1 MKTKSSVISDKRKAY
16 MKAYSKKY
24 RAENK
29 EKVAAYQIKWRE
41 ENPDKTKAYAIKYR
55 RDAGVKER
63 VRLPIAE
70 VRSRQNEYQK
80 SRKKNDT
87 LYRLRTNVSTA
98 ICNGLKE
105 TTGSKQGESVM
116 KHLPYTMS
124 QLKEHLESQFEAW
137 MTWENH
143 TRDGWHIDHII
154 PQSRLPYDSMSHPNF
169 LKAWALENLQPLEA
183 KENMSLGNREK
194 V

>member
-1 MKTKSSVISDKRKAY
+1 VISDKRKAY

>member
-1 MKTKSSVISDKRKAY
+1 MKTKTSAVSDKRKAY

-41 ENPDKTKAYAIKYR
+41 ENPDKTKAYVIKYR

-70 VRSRQNEYQK
+70 VRRRQNEYQK

-87 LYRLRTNVSTA
+87 LYRMRTNVSTA

-116 KHLPYTMS
+116 KHLPYTIS
-124 QLKEHLESQFEAW
+124 QLKEHLENQFEDW
-137 MTWENH
+137 MSWDNH
-143 TRDGWHIDHII
+143 GSWHIHHIK
-154 PQSRLPYDSMSHPNF
+154 PHSKLPYKSMNDTNF
-169 LKAWALENLQPLEA
+169 QICWALENLMPLEA

-194 V
+194 M